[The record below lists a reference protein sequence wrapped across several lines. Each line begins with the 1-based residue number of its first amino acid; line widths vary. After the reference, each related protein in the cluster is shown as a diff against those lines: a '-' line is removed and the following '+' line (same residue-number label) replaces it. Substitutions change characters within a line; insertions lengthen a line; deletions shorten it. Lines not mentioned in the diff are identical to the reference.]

1 MYSQMNL
8 ESSIHWL
15 LKVVKTGHSDAIH
28 LLGERYASRRVLIAI
43 LVVAKNPISN
53 LMRTYNYVFQNKIMK
68 ILKINNN
75 TLAKVQ

>member
-1 MYSQMNL
+1 MSL

-28 LLGERYASRRVLIAI
+28 LLGERDASRKVLIAT

-53 LMRTYNYVFQNKIMK
+53 
-68 ILKINNN
+68 
-75 TLAKVQ
+75 